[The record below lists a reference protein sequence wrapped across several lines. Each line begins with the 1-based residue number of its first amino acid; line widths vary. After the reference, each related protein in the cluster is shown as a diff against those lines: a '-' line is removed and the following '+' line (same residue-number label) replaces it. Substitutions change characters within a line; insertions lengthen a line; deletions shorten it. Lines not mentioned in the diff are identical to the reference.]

1 MVAWQLSGTD
11 WVDDWNYKLMPE
23 SHDGF
28 WHMKGEKI
36 TDFNQAAE
44 AIGRHHC
51 YTTPRLPNYLQTFAN
66 LLPAW
71 PVRTL
76 HGLMLAATFL
86 ILALSCGGRR
96 IMQSAGFVAVLW
108 LAAWVILPINN
119 LMISSDFAFNYFW
132 TSPLIMIFVYLL
144 TSGKLRSGRWSFI
157 PWATAAIVG
166 TMHEGATFPVAAGCV
181 ALIAVNKTDRLRRAA
196 LLSVMAGVAIAF
208 FFNSGMMERIGQHV
222 TERDNT
228 FLKYMTINLFIESY
242 GLYLAIASVVIASIK
257 GGRHGTRFFVTDNIV
272 WLTSVVGA
280 MAIALSTMLRGRAL
294 WFVDLFGLILFFKA
308 IYQYL
313 KWWQA
318 PRDGIAIIA
327 GAALLTTI
335 TASATIQHRLSA
347 ESDEIARRLSEGS
360 EPVVF
365 IDFMSPDKIPWWT
378 MKVPQSV
385 TDKYPNSSLM
395 MYHNDKAPYI
405 LMLPVDMSEEKPEE
419 WPKATGNTGLSG
431 RYPFLAGRKR
441 LANPEAVILTFRS
454 DIPIGERIAAQGPV
468 NALANLARN
477 GGRSYSTVYPVEE
490 WAIKYMEDTL
500 WCYSIG
506 QLRRLDMNVGIISID
521 TIR

>member
-1 MVAWQLSGTD
+1 MPITTGNSTTNQKLSIILFILITAGMVAWQLSGTD

-257 GGRHGTRFFVTDNIV
+257 GG
-272 WLTSVVGA
+272 
-280 MAIALSTMLRGRAL
+280 
-294 WFVDLFGLILFFKA
+294 
-308 IYQYL
+308 
-313 KWWQA
+313 A
-318 PRDGIAIIA
+318 PRDTV
-327 GAALLTTI
+327 LC
-335 TASATIQHRLSA
+335 HRQYRVA
-347 ESDEIARRLSEGS
+347 DICCRSDGDSS
-360 EPVVF
+360 
-365 IDFMSPDKIPWWT
+365 IDD
-378 MKVPQSV
+378 VERE
-385 TDKYPNSSLM
+385 SLM
-395 MYHNDKAPYI
+395 VCRSVRTDIVFQSHISIFKMVASSTRWHSDNSRSRITHHYHRI
-405 LMLPVDMSEEKPEE
+405 
-419 WPKATGNTGLSG
+419 GNHT
-431 RYPFLAGRKR
+431 AQIIGRK
-441 LANPEAVILTFRS
+441 
-454 DIPIGERIAAQGPV
+454 
-468 NALANLARN
+468 
-477 GGRSYSTVYPVEE
+477 
-490 WAIKYMEDTL
+490 
-500 WCYSIG
+500 
-506 QLRRLDMNVGIISID
+506 
-521 TIR
+521 